1 MRCHLIRRK
10 IKKMIRGCVG
20 FSYVKGNLYGT
31 MILVKGKRTK
41 EVMLPIGVYHVM
53 AKLWRRKNILG
64 KFLFKKSDNVFQ
76 TTVS

>member
-1 MRCHLIRRK
+1 
-10 IKKMIRGCVG
+10 MIRGCVG

-41 EVMLPIGVYHVM
+41 EVMLPIGIYSVM

-64 KFLFKKSDNVFQ
+64 KFLFKKSDNVFK
-76 TTVS
+76 T

>member
-20 FSYVKGNLYGT
+20 FSYVKGNLSGT

-64 KFLFKKSDNVFQ
+64 KFLFKKSDNVFK
-76 TTVS
+76 T

>member
-1 MRCHLIRRK
+1 
-10 IKKMIRGCVG
+10 MIRGCVG

-31 MILVKGKRTK
+31 MILVRGNRTK

-53 AKLWRRKNILG
+53 AHLSRRKNILG

-76 TTVS
+76 TTVK

>member
-1 MRCHLIRRK
+1 
-10 IKKMIRGCVG
+10 MIRGCVG

-31 MILVKGKRTK
+31 MILVRGNRTK

-76 TTVS
+76 TTVK

>member
-1 MRCHLIRRK
+1 
-10 IKKMIRGCVG
+10 MIRGCVG

-53 AKLWRRKNILG
+53 KRLWRRKNILG
-64 KFLFKKSDNVFQ
+64 KFLFKKSDNVFNPI
-76 TTVS
+76 VS

>member
-1 MRCHLIRRK
+1 
-10 IKKMIRGCVG
+10 MIRGCVG

-53 AKLWRRKNILG
+53 KRLWRRKNILG
-64 KFLFKKSDNVFQ
+64 KFLFKKSDNVFK
-76 TTVS
+76 T